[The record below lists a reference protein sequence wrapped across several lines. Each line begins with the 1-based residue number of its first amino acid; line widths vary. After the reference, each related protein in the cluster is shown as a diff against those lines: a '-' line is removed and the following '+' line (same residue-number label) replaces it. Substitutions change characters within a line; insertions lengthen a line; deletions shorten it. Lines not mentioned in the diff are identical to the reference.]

1 MNEKHGNVEYFYS
14 HHYSELI
21 GNRST
26 GILSILWRYPHK
38 LLEVNQKS
46 NANLEILEIGAGEG
60 EHLGFVCNDFKSY
73 VMTDIDDERLRR
85 FSSKNENQRVLVR
98 RADATKLPFENDEF
112 DRTIATCLLIHLND
126 PEAALVEWR
135 RVTKKGGYIDVYVPC
150 EPGLALRI
158 FRKLFTKRKAENS
171 GFQGYDLF
179 MARDHLTSTHR
190 LLELIAF
197 VFRNDS
203 IKLKYRPFVL
213 RSWYLNLFIILR
225 IQIR

>member
-1 MNEKHGNVEYFYS
+1 MDKQHGNVEHFYS

-26 GILSILWRYPHK
+26 GLLSILWQYPHK
-38 LLEVNQKS
+38 LLEVNQES

-60 EHLGFVCNDFKSY
+60 EHLGFVSNDFSRY
-73 VMTDIDDERLRR
+73 VMTDIDLNRLER
-85 FSSKNENQRVLVR
+85 FSSENRNERVLVR
-98 RADATKLPFENDEF
+98 RADATELPFENEVF
-112 DRTIATCLLIHLND
+112 DRTIATCLLIHLID
-126 PEAALVEWR
+126 PEAALIEWR
-135 RVTKKGGYIDVYVPC
+135 RVTKRGGYLDVYLPC

-158 FRKLFTKRKAENS
+158 FRKLFTKRKAERS

-190 LLELIAF
+190 LLELIGY

-203 IKLKYRPFVL
+203 IKLRYRPFVL

-225 IQIR
+225 IQIK